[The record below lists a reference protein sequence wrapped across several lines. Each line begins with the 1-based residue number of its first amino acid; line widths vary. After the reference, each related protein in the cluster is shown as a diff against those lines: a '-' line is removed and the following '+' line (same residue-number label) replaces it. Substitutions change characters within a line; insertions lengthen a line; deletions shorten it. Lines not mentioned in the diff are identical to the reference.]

1 MNVPSQPPAC
11 CGNCVHYQPID
22 PLAEGEQLELSGD
35 NKPGEIGRC
44 TRYPPAFFY
53 PKLLNAEF
61 PVVGEEVC
69 CGEFKLHPEL
79 EGVL

>member
-1 MNVPSQPPAC
+1 MSSPSHPPAC
-11 CGNCVHYQPID
+11 CGNCMYYQPID
-22 PLAEGEQLELSGD
+22 PLGEQEQLEVAGD
-35 NKPGEIGRC
+35 HKPGEIGRC

-79 EGVL
+79 DGVL